1 MLNNISIVVDSG
13 TDMVPED
20 AQKLGVILIPL
31 TVRFNDDEYFDGLNL
46 SRDEFYNKMTQEKL
60 LPKTSQITPYRYT
73 EVFQEEIDK
82 GNDVL
87 CLTLSSHISGCYQSA
102 ITAAKEFNGKVI
114 VIDTLQ
120 FCGSEYLLAKRAV
133 ELKEKGKSIIEIAD
147 ILEKEKTEVRI
158 IAIFDTL
165 EYLKLGGRISSSAAF
180 LGNLLSVKPV
190 LTITSG
196 DVDLIAKVRG
206 NKAGNK
212 YLMNYI
218 NEDEGIDF
226 NKPVVFSYS
235 GNDDERLNIFI
246 EESKELYPE
255 QNPNEITKL
264 RVGSTIGTYTG
275 PGAFAISYFPNK
287 KA

>member
-73 EVFQEEIDK
+73 EVFQKEIDK

-133 ELKEKGKSIIEIAD
+133 ELKEKGKSIREIAD